1 MRRLLTSVV
10 VAAATLTLAACGSSD
25 DGTGAAAGAG
35 APQTTVGIK
44 NVSGLGDVLVDSGG
58 LALYA
63 ADQEARGKIRCTG
76 GCTSFWHPLTA
87 GSGRPTAADGAGSA
101 DVIRRPDGTRQV
113 TVDGKPLYTFV
124 EDSPGK
130 ITGDG
135 FRDEFGGRSFTWHV
149 VLAGGG
155 RSDGGTA
162 RGGYGY

>member
-1 MRRLLTSVV
+1 MRRLLTFAVL
-10 VAAATLTLAACGSSD
+10 AATLTLAACGSSN
-25 DGTGAAAGAG
+25 GGSGAAASAG
-35 APQTTVGIK
+35 APRATVGVK

-63 ADQEARGKIRCTG
+63 ADQESRGKIHCTG

-87 GSGRPTAADGAGSA
+87 GPGKPRAAHGAGRL

-113 TVDGKPLYTFV
+113 AMDGKPLYTFV
-124 EDSPGK
+124 QDSPGN

-135 FRDEFGGRSFTWHV
+135 FRDEFGGESFTWHV